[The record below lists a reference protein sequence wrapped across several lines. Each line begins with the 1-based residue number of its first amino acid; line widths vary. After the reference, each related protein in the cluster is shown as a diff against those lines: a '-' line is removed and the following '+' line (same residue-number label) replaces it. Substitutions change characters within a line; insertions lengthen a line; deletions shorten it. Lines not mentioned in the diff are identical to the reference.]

1 VSRSLC
7 QVSRPSAFV
16 VLAVTWAAACSP
28 GGDDLRDDSAVVTS
42 SELVALS
49 DGTVHI
55 LPAVKAGAVVAY
67 ASWAEHRIYID
78 HEFRDR
84 IQNILNAHI
93 SVSTGHWRIPLPGD
107 SPTEPLTPGA
117 PEREFEEFSLVG
129 FAPPDEPTLG
139 DFRIVRAGYV
149 QVHIELQCLGAEDE
163 SQFYRGSPIDVLAG
177 NGDLPA
183 VVRED
188 FQQVGSVDG
197 FSDPTCAGPARSVAA
212 LMWTA
217 PRDR

>member
-1 VSRSLC
+1 MFRQL
-7 QVSRPSAFV
+7 ALV
-16 VLAVTWAAACSP
+16 VFAMASVAACAPRS
-28 GGDDLRDDSAVVTS
+28 DDLSDDSAVVTS

-49 DGTVHI
+49 DGAVHVLPTVE
-55 LPAVKAGAVVAY
+55 AGAVVAY

-107 SPTEPLTPGA
+107 SPKEPLTPGA
-117 PEREFEEFSLVG
+117 PEREFEEFALANLV
-129 FAPPDEPTLG
+129 PPDEPTLG

-149 QVHIELQCLGAEDE
+149 RAYIEMHCTRTEDK
-163 SQFYRGSPIDVLAG
+163 SQFFRGGPIDVLTG
-177 NGDLPA
+177 NGRLPG
-183 VVRED
+183 VIRED
-188 FQQVGSVDG
+188 FRRVGSFDG
-197 FSDPTCAGPARSVAA
+197 FSDANCDGPARSVAA

-217 PRDR
+217 PRDG